1 MDEYVIL
8 VGSMSNSTST
18 SYLRKCYCVETQ
30 TMCQLATDFGYCSL
44 SACIKK
50 NGSYGERKGGDE

>member
-1 MDEYVIL
+1 MTEYVIL

-18 SYLRKCYCVETQ
+18 SCLRKRYCMETQ

-44 SACIKK
+44 TACIKK
-50 NGSYGERKGGDE
+50 EETHYEKLL